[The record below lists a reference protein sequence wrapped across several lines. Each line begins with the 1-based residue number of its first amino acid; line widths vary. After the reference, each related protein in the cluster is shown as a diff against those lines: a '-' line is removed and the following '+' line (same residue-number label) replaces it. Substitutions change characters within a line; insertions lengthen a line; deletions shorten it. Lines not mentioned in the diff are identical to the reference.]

1 MLESIYFGDKRYCEK
16 LPDTKTYLELSKKF
30 HGAIEEYRKN
40 ISEGSFEKFD
50 GIINLAALMDGER
63 NFKSFKDGFK
73 LGLFIALELGKE
85 E

>member
-16 LPDTKTYLELSKKF
+16 LPDTKTYMELSKKF

-40 ISEGSFEKFD
+40 VSEESFEKFD

-63 NFKSFKDGFK
+63 NKDGFK

>member
-1 MLESIYFGDKRYCEK
+1 M
-16 LPDTKTYLELSKKF
+16 
-30 HGAIEEYRKN
+30 YRKN
-40 ISEGSFEKFD
+40 ISEESFEKFD